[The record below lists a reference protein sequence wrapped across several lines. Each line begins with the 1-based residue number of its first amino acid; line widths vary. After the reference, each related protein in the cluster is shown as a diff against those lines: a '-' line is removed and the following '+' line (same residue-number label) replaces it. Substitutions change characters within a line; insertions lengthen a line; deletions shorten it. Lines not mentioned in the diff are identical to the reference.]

1 MKKTFTLFVLLFCTL
16 SGFAVANESRLSIIY
31 LSNSNYSIMVD
42 GRFQANISNGHEDF
56 FRIVQPGYHSIKV
69 YRQGIGY
76 YNQRLVYQTRIFI
89 RPNLHIDIV
98 VNRFGKALI
107 DERPIGF
114 TDIYGEEC
122 DIPFNGQHSG
132 GYRQPM
138 NNRDYESLQ
147 QTLRNEAFEDTRLQA
162 ARVAISRQCISTS
175 QVKGLMELFSF
186 EQNKLELAKFCYK
199 RTSDPHLYFQLND
212 AFSFSSSKSELAA
225 FTSEQ

>member
-16 SGFAVANESRLSIIY
+16 SGFAVANESRLSISY

-56 FRIVQPGYHSIKV
+56 FRIVQPAYHSIKI

-186 EQNKLELAKFCYK
+186 EQNKLYQCDLYNMPIFYK
-199 RTSDPHLYFQLND
+199 SYPECFR
-212 AFSFSSSKSELAA
+212 E
-225 FTSEQ
+225 

>member
-16 SGFAVANESRLSIIY
+16 SGFAVANESRLSISY

-186 EQNKLELAKFCYK
+186 EQNKLYQCDLYNMPIFYK
-199 RTSDPHLYFQLND
+199 SYSGKCRWYQTNS
-212 AFSFSSSKSELAA
+212 
-225 FTSEQ
+225 TMRR

>member
-1 MKKTFTLFVLLFCTL
+1 MRKIFTLFILLFCTL
-16 SGFAVANESRLSIIY
+16 FSFAYANESRLSISY
-31 LSNSNYSIMVD
+31 LSTSNYSIMVD
-42 GRFQANISNGHEDF
+42 GRFQANISNGQEDF
-56 FRIVQPGYHSIKV
+56 FRMVQPGYHSIKI

-89 RPNLHIDIV
+89 RPNLHVDIV

-114 TDIYGEEC
+114 TDIYDENC

-132 GYRQPM
+132 AYRQAM

-147 QTLRNEAFEDTRLQA
+147 QTIRNETFEDTRLQIS
-162 ARVAISRQCISTS
+162 RVAISRQYVTTS

-186 EQNKLELAKFCYK
+186 EQNKLYQCDLYNMPIFYK
-199 RTSDPHLYFQLND
+199 SYSGKCRWYQTNS
-212 AFSFSSSKSELAA
+212 
-225 FTSEQ
+225 TMRR

>member
-1 MKKTFTLFVLLFCTL
+1 MKKIYTLFVLLFCTI
-16 SGFAVANESRLSIIY
+16 SGFAVANESRISISY
-31 LSNSNYSIMVD
+31 LSHSNYSIMVD
-42 GRFQANISNGHEDF
+42 GRFQANISNDQDNF
-56 FRIVQPGYHSIKV
+56 FRMVQPGYHSIKI

-89 RPNLHIDIV
+89 RPNLDVDII

-175 QVKGLMELFSF
+175 QVKGLMKLFSF
-186 EQNKLELAKFCYK
+186 EQNKLYQCDLYNMPIFYK
-199 RTSDPHLYFQLND
+199 SYSGKCRWYQTNS
-212 AFSFSSSKSELAA
+212 
-225 FTSEQ
+225 TMRR

>member
-1 MKKTFTLFVLLFCTL
+1 MRKIFTLFILLFCTL
-16 SGFAVANESRLSIIY
+16 FSFAYANESRLSISY
-31 LSNSNYSIMVD
+31 LSTSNYSIMVD
-42 GRFQANISNGHEDF
+42 GRFQANISNGQEDF
-56 FRIVQPGYHSIKV
+56 FRMVQPGYHSIKI

-89 RPNLHIDIV
+89 RPNLHVDIV

-114 TDIYGEEC
+114 TDIYDENC

-132 GYRQPM
+132 AYRQAM

-147 QTLRNEAFEDTRLQA
+147 QTIRNEAFEDTRLQIS
-162 ARVAISRQCISTS
+162 RVAISRQYVTTS

-186 EQNKLELAKFCYK
+186 EQNRLYHCDLYNMPIFYK
-199 RTSDPHLYFQLND
+199 SYSGKCRWYQTNS
-212 AFSFSSSKSELAA
+212 
-225 FTSEQ
+225 TMRR

>member
-1 MKKTFTLFVLLFCTL
+1 MKKTFTLFVLLFSTL
-16 SGFAVANESRLSIIY
+16 SGFAVANESRLSISY

-98 VNRFGKALI
+98 VNPFGKALI
-107 DERPIGF
+107 EERPIGF

-175 QVKGLMELFSF
+175 QVILII
-186 EQNKLELAKFCYK
+186 NKK
-199 RTSDPHLYFQLND
+199 
-212 AFSFSSSKSELAA
+212 
-225 FTSEQ
+225 